1 MESWIVSIISSFS
14 TVLLIGVVGYL
25 SRTWIAKRLQYSIK
39 YEYDTKLS
47 DSEHNRDVRLKA
59 ELISDLLSEWLSK
72 DVDYQKLNEL
82 TFKAFLWLPK
92 ELADDLSSTLSH
104 KNDAPDVRD
113 LLDKVRKH
121 LLGKSDRL
129 ESYKIIVFNDPDK
142 TIYNKP
148 IKQD

>member
-14 TVLLIGVVGYL
+14 TVFLISAVGYL

-39 YEYDTKLS
+39 HEYDTKLS

-82 TFKAFLWLPK
+82 TFKAFLWLPT

-104 KNDAPDVRD
+104 KNDAPDVRS
-113 LLDKVRKH
+113 LLDQVRKH
-121 LLGKSDRL
+121 LLGKDDNL
-129 ESYKIIVFNDPDK
+129 EAYKIIIFTDPDK
-142 TIYNKP
+142 K
-148 IKQD
+148 

>member
-1 MESWIVSIISSFS
+1 M
-14 TVLLIGVVGYL
+14 LY
-25 SRTWIAKRLQYSIK
+25 
-39 YEYDTKLS
+39 
-47 DSEHNRDVRLKA
+47 
-59 ELISDLLSEWLSK
+59 EWLSK